1 MAVFTGPAHMIF
13 CFVICIMEMYMLEP
27 SLYLVFTKRLQ
38 SFIFSGCFSFVV
50 TMEAYLMYMCSC
62 LNRMFLAISVNT
74 FNLLCFQS
82 WEICQE
88 IYLVDIVN

>member
-1 MAVFTGPAHMIF
+1 
-13 CFVICIMEMYMLEP
+13 MLER

-38 SFIFSGCFSFVV
+38 SSIFFFGCFSYVV
-50 TMEAYLMYMCSC
+50 TVEAYLVYMCSC
-62 LNRMFLAISVNT
+62 LNRMVPAAISVNT

-82 WEICQE
+82 WEIYQE